1 MIELENRR
9 PGGNMRWKVLGAAAI
24 IALLA
29 GPVFAQQAPVQR
41 YGEKDKEK
49 TPNEI
54 QAERDAE
61 RAYQRSLGS
70 VPAKAPVDPWGIAR
84 PAEAPKGEAKSAAK
98 TASPKPKTKTGE
110 AAK

>member
-1 MIELENRR
+1 MRR
-9 PGGNMRWKVLGAAAI
+9 KVLGAAAI

-29 GPVFAQQAPVQR
+29 GPVLAQQAPMQR

-49 TPNEI
+49 SPNEI
-54 QAERDAE
+54 QLERDAE

-70 VPAKAPVDPWGIAR
+70 VPEKGPVDPWGNAR
-84 PAEAPKGEAKSAAK
+84 SVEAPKGDAKAAK